1 MNEYKRLTNNNA
13 DEYDPEYD
21 FCIGCKYFGEPNG
34 CNRPNG
40 ACDNYERF
48 IETYNRLAELEDK
61 IMNGTLVEMPCKVG
75 DTVYC
80 VEYFCNYKG
89 CSSDE
94 QMFCCGC
101 PEMIERERRKEK
113 FVISKKKFRLQDL
126 DRVGKTLFPTE
137 EAAEARLKELQE
149 QQK

>member
-1 MNEYKRLTNNNA
+1 MNEYKRLTEK
-13 DEYDPEYD
+13 D
-21 FCIGCKYFGEPNG
+21 
-34 CNRPNG
+34 G
-40 ACDNYERF
+40 ATRVMSQWAGTSNELKIYR
-48 IETYNRLAELEDK
+48 RLAELEDK
-61 IMNGTLVEMPCKVG
+61 IMDGTLVETPCKVG

-80 VEYFCNYKG
+80 VEYFCDYKG

-94 QMFCCGC
+94 QIFCCGC

-149 QQK
+149 KQK

>member
-1 MNEYKRLTNNNA
+1 MNEYKRLTEK
-13 DEYDPEYD
+13 D
-21 FCIGCKYFGEPNG
+21 
-34 CNRPNG
+34 G
-40 ACDNYERF
+40 ATRVMSQWAGTSNELKIYR
-48 IETYNRLAELEDK
+48 RLAELEDK
-61 IMNGTLVEMPCKVG
+61 IMDGTLVETPCKVG

-101 PEMIERERRKEK
+101 SEMLERERRKEK

-137 EAAEARLKELQE
+137 EAAEAWLKELQE
-149 QQK
+149 KQK